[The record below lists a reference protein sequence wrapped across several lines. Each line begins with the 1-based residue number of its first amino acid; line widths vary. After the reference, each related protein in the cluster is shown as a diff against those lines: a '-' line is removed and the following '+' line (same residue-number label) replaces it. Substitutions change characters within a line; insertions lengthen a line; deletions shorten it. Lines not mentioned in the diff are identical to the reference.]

1 MLCSPMYRF
10 RAHSGLTPFMDL
22 ALRSLDELGRELTDT
37 DTRSTVTREP
47 TFSYRTDERVLHI
60 RVELPGVAPA
70 DLHINAESDKIS
82 IKGTRFHHAN
92 KDSDATDADGSDE
105 NEAANNQNNEDS
117 GNNAKHTQDTVDA
130 GSESVKT
137 PQVVFAKEFHLPRTI
152 DASAATATFRDG
164 LLDLVIPNK
173 KASERRRITVN
184 A

>member
-1 MLCSPMYRF
+1 
-10 RAHSGLTPFMDL
+10 MDL

-37 DTRSTVTREP
+37 DTDNRSAVTREP
-47 TFSYRTDERVLHI
+47 GFSYRADERLLHI

-82 IKGTRFHHAN
+82 IKGTRFHRA
-92 KDSDATDADGSDE
+92 KQDSGATDADGSDE
-105 NEAANNQNNEDS
+105 NEANNQNNENTGD
-117 GNNAKHTQDTVDA
+117 NAKHTQDTVDI
-130 GSESVKT
+130 GSENVKT
-137 PQVVFAKEFHLPRTI
+137 PQVVFVKEFQLPRTI

-173 KASERRRITVN
+173 KAAERRKITVN